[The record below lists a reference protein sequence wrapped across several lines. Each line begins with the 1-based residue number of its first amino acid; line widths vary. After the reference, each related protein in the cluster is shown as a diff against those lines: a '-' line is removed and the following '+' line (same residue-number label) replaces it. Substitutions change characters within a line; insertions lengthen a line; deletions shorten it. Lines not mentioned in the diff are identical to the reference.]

1 MSKQY
6 SNQAEIYNKVKAIA
20 FSIYNRDGYSAALK
34 CVEKLSCP
42 SSIAI
47 WIRCS

>member
-34 CVEKLSCP
+34 CVENNRYQLVNHQSNV
-42 SSIAI
+42 
-47 WIRCS
+47 R